1 MKNKNL
7 IREIQKYLIIAGFTV
22 VLYVS
27 LEHIDSQIAFI
38 KKMLGVLNPII
49 LGFSMAFI
57 LNILVNKIEKKIF
70 DKYFKENKII
80 YKKRKSISI
89 TISVILLLSSVIG
102 IISVLIPQL
111 ILTIK
116 GLNENLP
123 EYSSKVGQIL
133 NDTISSFNISSNT
146 LTEILKSWNDFV
158 LKTTKSFTDLFLN
171 SAPQLVNL
179 ISNIAS
185 SFLTFLLGFLLSI
198 YMLMHKENIIRNIK
212 RIMCISIRD
221 QKKYEYIL
229 HIFRTVNKSFNSF
242 IAGQITE
249 SIILAILTYIGMTI
263 FSFPYPLLIA
273 SIFGITCLIPYFG
286 AFIGTIPSFFIIF
299 ITNPTRGLWFLV
311 FAMCLQQLEGNIIY
325 PKVVG
330 NSVGLPT
337 LWVSISIIVGGNTM
351 GFIGMILGI
360 PIFASAYFLYRE
372 YVYKK
377 EEILRNQGK
386 YYLDNI
392 ENNGDI

>member
-22 VLYVS
+22 ILYVG
-27 LEHIDSQIAFI
+27 LEHIDSQIEFI
-38 KKMLGVLNPII
+38 KKALGVLNPII
-49 LGFSMAFI
+49 LGFSIAFI
-57 LNILVNKIEKKIF
+57 LNILVNKIEKKVF
-70 DKYFKENKII
+70 DRYFKENKFI

-89 TISVILLLSSVIG
+89 TISVILLLSSIIG

-111 ILTIK
+111 IFTIK

-133 NDTISSFNISSNT
+133 NDMISSFNISSNT
-146 LTEILKSWNDFV
+146 LTELLQSWNDFI

-212 RIMCISIRD
+212 RIMCISISD
-221 QKKYEYIL
+221 PTKYEYIL
-229 HIFRTVNKSFNSF
+229 HVFRTVNKSFNSF

-263 FSFPYPLLIA
+263 FAFPYPLLIA

-299 ITNPTRGLWFLV
+299 ITNPTKGLWFLV

-360 PIFASAYFLYRE
+360 PIFASVYFLYRE

-377 EEILRNQGK
+377 EERLKSEGK

-392 ENNGDI
+392 ENKEDI